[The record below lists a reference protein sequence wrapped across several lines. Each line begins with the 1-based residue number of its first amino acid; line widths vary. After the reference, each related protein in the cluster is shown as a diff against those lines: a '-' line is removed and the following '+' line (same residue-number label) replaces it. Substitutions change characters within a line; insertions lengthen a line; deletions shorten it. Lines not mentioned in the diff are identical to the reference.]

1 MTNIAQAVR
10 ILSRGKVT
18 VGPEGTISSEDL
30 DILLGML
37 QPEIDRMNPGF
48 TGSELSR
55 FSALFVLDSLST
67 QSGNI
72 IEKQV
77 NDTRWKV
84 APAKSSSQWMDKILL
99 MIASFH
105 STTYS
110 VIPTGVAR
118 CDSLM
123 TGFDNTEITQ
133 YGDPSNGL

>member
-30 DILLGML
+30 DGLLELL
-37 QPEIDRMNPGF
+37 QPEINRMNPGF
-48 TGSELSR
+48 TGSELNR
-55 FSALFVLDSLST
+55 FSALFVLDSISPE
-67 QSGNI
+67 NI

-77 NDTRWKV
+77 KDTRWKV
-84 APAKSSSQWMDKILL
+84 APPKSSSQWRDKILL
-99 MIASFH
+99 MIASFQ

-110 VIPTGVAR
+110 VIPSGVAR

-123 TGFDNTEITQ
+123 KGFDNTVITQ